1 MYFNSNCTKKIT
13 KFPGVDEMNKIKVL
27 IADDNY
33 DLAEA
38 LSEFLNLQTDMEVI
52 SCHQNG
58 AQVLEAMKEH
68 QADILLLDVIMPEM
82 DGISVLEALK
92 ENESVYKRPKNI
104 IMFTAFNQ
112 EKVMTKAAELGASYF
127 IMKPFEMN
135 KIIEIIRD
143 VHQNF
148 AYSPKAD
155 NANAVFG
162 AINQMNDGFDLEA
175 EITHVLHEVG
185 VPAHIKGYL
194 YLRESIDM
202 IYHEIELLGSI
213 TKTLYPDVAKK
224 YKTTS
229 SRVERAIRHA
239 IEVAWSRGN
248 VDAISKIFGYTV
260 NVNKSKPTNSE
271 FIAMIADR
279 LRLQHKNKSA

>member
-1 MYFNSNCTKKIT
+1 
-13 KFPGVDEMNKIKVL
+13 MNKIKVL
-27 IADDNY
+27 IADDNH
-33 DLAEA
+33 DLAQP
-38 LSEFLNLQTDMEVI
+38 LSEFLNLQPDVEVI

-58 AQVLEAMKEH
+58 TQVLEAMQLH
-68 QADILLLDVIMPEM
+68 QADILLLDVIMPET

-92 ENESVYKRPKNI
+92 DGEVAYKRPKNI

-112 EKVMTKAAELGASYF
+112 EKVMTRAAELGASYF

-135 KIIEIIRD
+135 RIIEIIRD

-148 AYSPKAD
+148 AYSPKGD

-248 VDAISKIFGYTV
+248 VEAISKIFGYTV

-279 LRLQHKNKSA
+279 LRLQHKNKTA

>member
-1 MYFNSNCTKKIT
+1 
-13 KFPGVDEMNKIKVL
+13 MNKIKVL
-27 IADDNY
+27 IADDNF
-33 DLAEA
+33 DLAQP
-38 LSEFLNLQTDMEVI
+38 LSEFLNLQADMEVI
-52 SCHQNG
+52 SCHKNG
-58 AQVLEAMKEH
+58 TELLAAMKQH
-68 QADILLLDVIMPEM
+68 QADILLLDVIMPET
-82 DGISVLEALK
+82 DGISVLESLK
-92 ENESVYKRPKNI
+92 ENPNMYHRPKNI

-112 EKVMTKAAELGASYF
+112 EKVMTRAAELGASYF
-127 IMKPFEMN
+127 IMKPFELN
-135 KIIEIIRD
+135 KIVDIIKD
-143 VHQNF
+143 VNQN
-148 AYSPKAD
+148 YSYSAKSEGTSS
-155 NANAVFG
+155 VFT
-162 AINQMNDGFDLEA
+162 AINQMNEGFDLEA

>member
-1 MYFNSNCTKKIT
+1 
-13 KFPGVDEMNKIKVL
+13 MNKIKVL

-33 DLAEA
+33 DLAGP
-38 LSEFLNLQTDMEVI
+38 LSEFLNLQSDMEVI
-52 SCHQNG
+52 SCHKNG
-58 AQVLEAMKEH
+58 VEVLETMKHH
-68 QADILLLDVIMPEM
+68 QADVLLLDVIMPEA
-82 DGISVLEALK
+82 DGISVLETLK
-92 ENESVYKRPKNI
+92 ENSSLYKRPKNI

-127 IMKPFEMN
+127 IMKPFELN
-135 KIIEIIRD
+135 KIIDTIRD
-143 VHQNF
+143 VHQN
-148 AYSPKAD
+148 YSSAIKLPSV
-155 NANAVFG
+155 NPVFG
-162 AINQMNDGFDLEA
+162 AVNQMNDGFDLEA
-175 EITHVLHEVG
+175 EITFVLHEIG

-239 IEVAWSRGN
+239 IEVAWTRGN
-248 VDAISKIFGYTV
+248 HDATARIFGFTV
-260 NVNKSKPTNSE
+260 NKEKAKPTNSE

-279 LRLQHKNKSA
+279 LRLQHKNKTA

>member
-1 MYFNSNCTKKIT
+1 
-13 KFPGVDEMNKIKVL
+13 MNKIKVL

-33 DLAEA
+33 DLSNA
-38 LSEFLNLQTDMEVI
+38 LSEFLNLQSEMEII

-92 ENESVYKRPKNI
+92 GNESTYKRPKNI

-148 AYSPKAD
+148 VYSPKSE

-162 AINQMNDGFDLEA
+162 AINQMNDAFDLET

-279 LRLQHKNKSA
+279 LRLQHKNKAS

>member
-1 MYFNSNCTKKIT
+1 
-13 KFPGVDEMNKIKVL
+13 MNKIKVL

-33 DLAEA
+33 DLVQPLA
-38 LSEFLNLQTDMEVI
+38 EFLNLQADMEVMG
-52 SCHQNG
+52 CHQNG
-58 AQVLEAMKEH
+58 TQVLEAMKEH
-68 QADILLLDVIMPEM
+68 QADVLLLDVIMPET

-92 ENESVYKRPKNI
+92 ESETTYKRPRNI

-112 EKVMTKAAELGASYF
+112 EKVMTRAAELGASYF

-135 KIIEIIRD
+135 KITDIIKD
-143 VHQNF
+143 IHQN
-148 AYSPKAD
+148 YSYSLKED
-155 NANAVFG
+155 NANAVFS
-162 AINQMNDGFDLEA
+162 AINQMNEGFDLEA
-175 EITHVLHEVG
+175 EITYVLHEVG

-194 YLRESIDM
+194 YLREAIDM

-248 VDAISKIFGYTV
+248 VEAISKIFGYTV

-279 LRLQHKNKSA
+279 LRLQHKNKTA

>member
-1 MYFNSNCTKKIT
+1 
-13 KFPGVDEMNKIKVL
+13 MNKIKVL
-27 IADDNY
+27 IADDNH
-33 DLAEA
+33 DLAQP
-38 LSEFLNLQTDMEVI
+38 LSEFLNLQADMEVI
-52 SCHQNG
+52 GCHQNG
-58 AQVLEAMKEH
+58 TQVLEVMKQH
-68 QADILLLDVIMPEM
+68 QADILLLDVIMPET

-92 ENESVYKRPKNI
+92 DNETVYKRPKNI

-135 KIIEIIRD
+135 KIIDTIRD

-148 AYSPKAD
+148 SYSLKDD
-155 NANAVFG
+155 NPNALFG
-162 AINQMNDGFDLEA
+162 AINQMNNGFDLEA
-175 EITHVLHEVG
+175 EITYVLHEVG

>member
-1 MYFNSNCTKKIT
+1 MS
-13 KFPGVDEMNKIKVL
+13 KIKVL

-33 DLAEA
+33 GLTEP
-38 LSEFLNLQTDMEVI
+38 LSEFLSLQQDMEVVG
-52 SCHQNG
+52 CCQNG
-58 AQVLEAMKEH
+58 AEVLEVLKA
-68 QADILLLDVIMPEM
+68 QQIDVLLLDVIMPEM
-82 DGISVLEALK
+82 DGISVLEVLSKNDAL
-92 ENESVYKRPKNI
+92 YHRPTNI
-104 IMFTAFNQ
+104 VMFTAFNQ
-112 EKVMTKAAELGASYF
+112 ESVMTKAADLGASYF
-127 IMKPFEMN
+127 MMKPFEMN
-135 KIIEIIRD
+135 KIVNVVRD
-143 VHQNF
+143 VNENF
-148 AYSPKAD
+148 TSMVRESTVGSLFSD
-155 NANAVFG
+155 
-162 AINQMNDGFDLEA
+162 INKMTNEFDLEA

-194 YLRESIDM
+194 YLREAIDM

-248 VDAISKIFGYTV
+248 HDAITKIFGFTV

-279 LRLQHKNKSA
+279 LRLQHKNKAS

>member
-1 MYFNSNCTKKIT
+1 MS
-13 KFPGVDEMNKIKVL
+13 KIKVL

-33 DLAEA
+33 DLAGP
-38 LSEFLNLQTDMEVI
+38 LSEFLNLQNDMEVI
-52 SCHQNG
+52 GCHQNG
-58 AQVLEAMKEH
+58 VQVLEAMKAH
-68 QADILLLDVIMPEM
+68 QVDILLLDVIMPEM

-92 ENESVYKRPKNI
+92 ANENLYKRPKNI

-135 KIIEIIRD
+135 KIIDTVRD
-143 VHQNF
+143 VHENF
-148 AYSPKAD
+148 SYSPKSEQV
-155 NANAVFG
+155 NSVFG
-162 AINQMNDGFDLEA
+162 AINQMSDGFDLEA

-194 YLRESIDM
+194 YLREAIDM

-248 VDAISKIFGYTV
+248 VDAISKIFGFTV

>member
-1 MYFNSNCTKKIT
+1 MS
-13 KFPGVDEMNKIKVL
+13 KIKVL

-33 DLAEA
+33 GLTEP
-38 LSEFLNLQTDMEVI
+38 LSEFLSLQHDMEVVG
-52 SCHQNG
+52 CYKNG
-58 AQVLEAMKEH
+58 AEVLEALKVQ
-68 QADILLLDVIMPEM
+68 QADVLLLDVIMPEL
-82 DGISVLEALK
+82 DGISVLEILQN
-92 ENESVYKRPKNI
+92 NEAIYNCPKNI
-104 IMFTAFNQ
+104 VMFTAFNQ
-112 EKVMTKAAELGASYF
+112 ESVMTKAAELGASYF
-127 IMKPFEMN
+127 VMKPFEMN
-135 KIIEIIRD
+135 KITNIIRD
-143 VHQNF
+143 VNENF
-148 AYSPKAD
+148 SGSMKGSTIGTLFSD
-155 NANAVFG
+155 
-162 AINQMNDGFDLEA
+162 INKMTNDFDLEA

-194 YLRESIDM
+194 YLREAIDM

-248 VDAISKIFGYTV
+248 HDAITKIFGFTV

-279 LRLQHKNKSA
+279 LRLQHKNKAS

>member
-1 MYFNSNCTKKIT
+1 MYKQNNKISGGI
-13 KFPGVDEMNKIKVL
+13 KMKKIKVL
-27 IADDNY
+27 IADDNH

-38 LSEFLNLQTDMEVI
+38 LSEFLNLQADMEVI

-68 QADILLLDVIMPEM
+68 QVDILLLDVIMPEM
-82 DGISVLEALK
+82 DGISVLEMLK
-92 ENESVYKRPKNI
+92 ENESTYKRPKNI

-112 EKVMTKAAELGASYF
+112 EKVMSKAAELGASYF

-135 KIIEIIRD
+135 KIIEVMRD

-148 AYSPKAD
+148 AYSPKIE
-155 NANAVFG
+155 NPNSVFG
-162 AINQMNDGFDLEA
+162 AINQMSEGFDLEA

-248 VDAISKIFGYTV
+248 VDAISKIFGFTV

>member
-1 MYFNSNCTKKIT
+1 
-13 KFPGVDEMNKIKVL
+13 MNNIKVL

-33 DLAEA
+33 DLAGPLA
-38 LSEFLNLQTDMEVI
+38 EFLNLQADMEVI
-52 SCHQNG
+52 SSHRNG
-58 AQVLEAMKEH
+58 AEVLDAMKH
-68 QADILLLDVIMPEM
+68 QQADILLLDVIMPET
-82 DGISVLEALK
+82 DGISVLETLK
-92 ENESVYKRPKNI
+92 NNETLYKRPRNI

-112 EKVMTKAAELGASYF
+112 EKVMMKAAELGASYF
-127 IMKPFEMN
+127 VMKPFEMN
-135 KIIEIIRD
+135 KIVEIIKE
-143 VHQNF
+143 VHQN
-148 AYSPKAD
+148 YSYSLKVD
-155 NANAVFG
+155 HANPVFG
-162 AINQMNDGFDLEA
+162 AVNQMNEGFDLEA
-175 EITHVLHEVG
+175 EITYVLHEIG

-194 YLRESIDM
+194 YLREAIDM

-239 IEVAWSRGN
+239 IEVAWTRGN
-248 VDAISKIFGYTV
+248 HDATTKIFGYTV
-260 NVNKSKPTNSE
+260 NKEKAKPTNSE

>member
-1 MYFNSNCTKKIT
+1 
-13 KFPGVDEMNKIKVL
+13 MNTIKLL

-33 DLAEA
+33 DLATPLA
-38 LSEFLNLQTDMEVI
+38 EFLNLQSDMEVI

-58 AQVLEAMKEH
+58 AQVLDAMKEH
-68 QADILLLDVIMPEM
+68 QADVLLLDVIMPEM
-82 DGISVLEALK
+82 DGISVLEAL
-92 ENESVYKRPKNI
+92 NADESTYHRPKNI

-135 KIIEIIRD
+135 KIVDTIRD

-148 AYSPKAD
+148 SFSPKSE
-155 NANAVFG
+155 NTNSVFG
-162 AINQMNDGFDLEA
+162 AINQMSVTFDLEA

-194 YLRESIDM
+194 YLREAIDM

-248 VDAISKIFGYTV
+248 VDAISKIFGFTV

>member
-1 MYFNSNCTKKIT
+1 
-13 KFPGVDEMNKIKVL
+13 MNKIKAL
-27 IADDNY
+27 IADDNHE
-33 DLAEA
+33 LAQL
-38 LSEFLNLQTDMEVI
+38 LSEYLCLQPDIEVAG
-52 SCHQNG
+52 CYQNG
-58 AQVLEAMKEH
+58 KEVLEAMKKI
-68 QADILLLDVIMPEM
+68 QTDILLLDVVMAEM

-92 ENESVYKRPKNI
+92 NDKNTYHRPKNI

-112 EKVMTKAAELGASYF
+112 EKVMAKAVELGASYF
-127 IMKPFEMN
+127 LMKPFEMN
-135 KIIEIIRD
+135 KIVSTIKD

-148 AYSPKAD
+148 SYLTKAND
-155 NANAVFG
+155 TSAVFG
-162 AINQMNDGFDLEA
+162 AINQMNHGFDLEA
-175 EITHVLHEVG
+175 EITHVLLELG

-248 VDAISKIFGYTV
+248 VDTISKIFGYTV
-260 NVNKSKPTNSE
+260 NVNKAKPTNSE

>member
-1 MYFNSNCTKKIT
+1 
-13 KFPGVDEMNKIKVL
+13 MNKIKVL

-33 DLAEA
+33 DLAQP
-38 LSEFLNLQTDMEVI
+38 LSEFLNLQADMEVI
-52 SCHQNG
+52 SCHKNG
-58 AQVLEAMKEH
+58 MEVLEAMKQH
-68 QADILLLDVIMPEM
+68 QADVLLLDVIMPET
-82 DGISVLEALK
+82 DGISVLETLK
-92 ENESVYKRPKNI
+92 ENPTMYNRPKNI

-112 EKVMTKAAELGASYF
+112 EKVMTKAADLGASYF
-127 IMKPFEMN
+127 IMKPFELN
-135 KIIEIIRD
+135 KIIDIIRD
-143 VHQNF
+143 VNQNF
-148 AYSPKAD
+148 AYTP
-155 NANAVFG
+155 NANKSKSVFG
-162 AINQMNDGFDLEA
+162 AINQMNDSFDLES
-175 EITHVLHEVG
+175 EITQVLHEVG

-248 VDAISKIFGYTV
+248 VDAISRIFGYTV

>member
-1 MYFNSNCTKKIT
+1 
-13 KFPGVDEMNKIKVL
+13 MNKIKVL

-33 DLAEA
+33 DLAEPLA
-38 LSEFLNLQTDMEVI
+38 EFLNLQSDMEVI
-52 SCHQNG
+52 GCHQNG
-58 AQVLEAMKEH
+58 AQVLEAMKQH
-68 QADILLLDVIMPEM
+68 QVDILLLDVIMPEK

-92 ENESVYKRPKNI
+92 EDETLYKRPKNI

-112 EKVMTKAAELGASYF
+112 EKVMTRAAELGASYF
-127 IMKPFEMN
+127 VMKPFEMN
-135 KIIEIIRD
+135 KIIETIRD
-143 VHQNF
+143 VHQNY
-148 AYSPKAD
+148 AYATKGGQT
-155 NANAVFG
+155 NAVFG
-162 AINQMNDGFDLEA
+162 AINQMNEAFDLEA
-175 EITHVLHEVG
+175 EITYVLHEVG

-279 LRLQHKNKSA
+279 LRLQHKNKTA

>member
-1 MYFNSNCTKKIT
+1 
-13 KFPGVDEMNKIKVL
+13 MNKIKILV
-27 IADDNY
+27 ADDNNE
-33 DLAEA
+33 LAKP
-38 LSEFLNLQTDMEVI
+38 LSEFLNLQVDMEVI

-58 AQVLEAMKEH
+58 KQVLEAMKRH

-82 DGISVLEALK
+82 DGISVLEELK
-92 ENESVYKRPKNI
+92 NHESMYKCPKNI

-112 EKVMTKAAELGASYF
+112 EKVMTRAVEYGASYF

-135 KIIEIIRD
+135 KIVDTIRD

-148 AYSPKAD
+148 SYLSKNENP
-155 NANAVFG
+155 NSVFG
-162 AINQMNDGFDLEA
+162 AINQMSNSFDLEA

-194 YLRESIDM
+194 YLRESINM
-202 IYHEIELLGSI
+202 IYHEIELLGAI

-248 VDAISKIFGYTV
+248 VEAISKIFGYTV

>member
-1 MYFNSNCTKKIT
+1 MS
-13 KFPGVDEMNKIKVL
+13 KIKVL

-33 DLAEA
+33 DLAGP
-38 LSEFLNLQTDMEVI
+38 LSEFLNLQADMEVVG
-52 SCHQNG
+52 CHKNG
-58 AQVLEAMKEH
+58 VEVLKAMKMHEV
-68 QADILLLDVIMPEM
+68 DVLLLDVIMPEA
-82 DGISVLEALK
+82 DGISVLETLK
-92 ENESVYKRPKNI
+92 NEPASYKRPKNI

-112 EKVMTKAAELGASYF
+112 EKVMSKAAELGASYF

-135 KIIEIIRD
+135 KIIGTIRE
-143 VHQNF
+143 VHEN
-148 AYSPKAD
+148 YSYNLKGDKPNTSFTNSAQ
-155 NANAVFG
+155 AVE
-162 AINQMNDGFDLEA
+162 NFDLEA
-175 EITHVLHEVG
+175 EITYVLHEIG

-239 IEVAWSRGN
+239 IEVAWTRGN
-248 VDAISKIFGYTV
+248 HEATTRIFGYTV
-260 NVNKSKPTNSE
+260 NKEKAKPTNSE

-279 LRLQHKNKSA
+279 LRLQHKNKTA

>member
-1 MYFNSNCTKKIT
+1 MK
-13 KFPGVDEMNKIKVL
+13 KIKVL
-27 IADDNY
+27 IADDNF
-33 DLAEA
+33 DLTEP
-38 LSEFLNLQTDMEVI
+38 LSEFLSLQGDMEVI
-52 SCHQNG
+52 GCHQNG
-58 AQVLEAMKEH
+58 VGVLDALKTQQV
-68 QADILLLDVIMPEM
+68 DILLLDVIMPEL
-82 DGISVLEALK
+82 DGISVLEALNK
-92 ENESVYKRPKNI
+92 NDGNYIRPKNI

-112 EKVMTKAAELGASYF
+112 ELVMTRAAELGASYF
-127 IMKPFEMN
+127 VMKPFEMN
-135 KIIEIIRD
+135 KIINIIRD
-143 VHQNF
+143 VNENF
-148 AYSPKAD
+148 ASSNKKVTTDAL
-155 NANAVFG
+155 FG
-162 AINQMNDGFDLEA
+162 DINKMTSDFDLEA

-248 VDAISKIFGYTV
+248 VEAISKIFGYTV

-279 LRLQHKNKSA
+279 LRLQHKNKAS

>member
-1 MYFNSNCTKKIT
+1 
-13 KFPGVDEMNKIKVL
+13 MNKIKVL
-27 IADDNY
+27 IADDNH
-33 DLAEA
+33 DLAQP
-38 LSEFLNLQTDMEVI
+38 LSEFLNLQADVEVI

-58 AQVLEAMKEH
+58 TQVLEAMKQH
-68 QADILLLDVIMPEM
+68 QADILLLDVIMPET

-92 ENESVYKRPKNI
+92 DNESTYRRPKNI

-112 EKVMTKAAELGASYF
+112 EKVMTRAAELGASYF

-135 KIIEIIRD
+135 KIIETIRD

-148 AYSPKAD
+148 SYSLKED
-155 NANAVFG
+155 NPNAVFG
-162 AINQMNDGFDLEA
+162 AINQMTEGFDLEA
-175 EITHVLHEVG
+175 EITYVLHEVG

-194 YLRESIDM
+194 YLREAIDM

>member
-1 MYFNSNCTKKIT
+1 MS
-13 KFPGVDEMNKIKVL
+13 KIKVL

-33 DLAEA
+33 GLTEP
-38 LSEFLNLQTDMEVI
+38 LSEFLSLQQDIEVVG
-52 SCHQNG
+52 CYKNG
-58 AQVLEAMKEH
+58 VKVLEALK
-68 QADILLLDVIMPEM
+68 QQQVDVLLLDVIMPEL
-82 DGISVLEALK
+82 DGISVLEALN
-92 ENESVYKRPKNI
+92 ENESLYKRPTNI
-104 IMFTAFNQ
+104 VMFTAFNQ
-112 EKVMTKAAELGASYF
+112 ESVMTRAAELGASYF

-135 KIIEIIRD
+135 KIVNIVRD
-143 VHQNF
+143 VNENF
-148 AYSPKAD
+148 PSLTRGSSVGTLFSD
-155 NANAVFG
+155 
-162 AINQMNDGFDLEA
+162 INKMTSDFDLEA

-194 YLRESIDM
+194 YLREAIDM

-248 VDAISKIFGYTV
+248 HEAITKIFGFTV

-279 LRLQHKNKSA
+279 LRLQHKNKAS

>member
-1 MYFNSNCTKKIT
+1 
-13 KFPGVDEMNKIKVL
+13 MNKIKIL
-27 IADDNY
+27 IADDNH
-33 DLAEA
+33 DLAQP

-58 AQVLEAMKEH
+58 VQVLEAMKEH
-68 QADILLLDVIMPEM
+68 AVDILLLDVIMPEL

-92 ENESVYKRPKNI
+92 GNESVYQHPKNI

-127 IMKPFEMN
+127 VMKPFEMN

-143 VHQNF
+143 VHANF
-148 AYSPKAD
+148 SYSPASEST
-155 NANAVFG
+155 NSIFG
-162 AINQMNDGFDLEA
+162 AINQMTDSFDLET

-239 IEVAWSRGN
+239 IEVAWNRGN
-248 VDAISKIFGYTV
+248 ESAINNIFGYTV
-260 NVNKSKPTNSE
+260 NVDKSKPTNSE

>member
-1 MYFNSNCTKKIT
+1 
-13 KFPGVDEMNKIKVL
+13 MNKIKVL

-33 DLAEA
+33 DLAGP
-38 LSEFLNLQTDMEVI
+38 LSEFINLQTDMEVM
-52 SCHQNG
+52 SCHKNG
-58 AQVLEAMKEH
+58 AEVLEAMKYQ
-68 QADILLLDVIMPEM
+68 QADILLLDVIMPEA
-82 DGISVLEALK
+82 DGISVLETLK
-92 ENESVYKRPKNI
+92 ANENTYKRPKNI

-112 EKVMTKAAELGASYF
+112 EKVMTKAVELGASYF
-127 IMKPFEMN
+127 VMKPFEMN
-135 KIIEIIRD
+135 KIIETIRD

-148 AYSPKAD
+148 SYTLKSESP
-155 NANAVFG
+155 NPVFG
-162 AINQMNDGFDLEA
+162 AINQMTDGFDLEA
-175 EITHVLHEVG
+175 EITHVLHEIG

-239 IEVAWSRGN
+239 IEVAWARGN
-248 VDAISKIFGYTV
+248 HDATSKIFGYTV
-260 NVNKSKPTNSE
+260 NKEKAKPTNSE

>member
-1 MYFNSNCTKKIT
+1 
-13 KFPGVDEMNKIKVL
+13 MNKIKVL
-27 IADDNY
+27 IADDNH
-33 DLAEA
+33 DLAQP
-38 LSEFLNLQTDMEVI
+38 LSEFLNLQVDMEVI

-58 AQVLEAMKEH
+58 TQALEAMKQY
-68 QADILLLDVIMPEM
+68 QADVLLLDVIMPET

-92 ENESVYKRPKNI
+92 DNEQTYHRPKNI

-112 EKVMTKAAELGASYF
+112 EKVMSRAAELGASYF
-127 IMKPFEMN
+127 VMKPFEMN
-135 KIIEIIRD
+135 RILEIIRD
-143 VHQNF
+143 IHQNF
-148 AYSPKAD
+148 SYSPKID

-162 AINQMNDGFDLEA
+162 AINQMNEGFDLEA

-279 LRLQHKNKSA
+279 LRLQHKNKTA

>member
-1 MYFNSNCTKKIT
+1 
-13 KFPGVDEMNKIKVL
+13 MNKIKVL

-33 DLAEA
+33 DLARP

-52 SCHQNG
+52 SCHPNG

-68 QADILLLDVIMPEM
+68 QVDILLLDVIMPEM

-92 ENESVYKRPKNI
+92 ENESPYKRPKNI

-135 KIIEIIRD
+135 KIIEIMRD

-148 AYSPKAD
+148 AYSPKSE
-155 NANAVFG
+155 NANAIFG

-279 LRLQHKNKSA
+279 LRLQHKNKAS

>member
-1 MYFNSNCTKKIT
+1 MS
-13 KFPGVDEMNKIKVL
+13 KIKVL

-33 DLAEA
+33 DLAGP

-52 SCHQNG
+52 GCHQNG
-58 AQVLEAMKEH
+58 TQVLETMKQH
-68 QADILLLDVIMPEM
+68 QADILLLDVIMPET

-92 ENESVYKRPKNI
+92 ENESLYKRPKNI

-112 EKVMTKAAELGASYF
+112 EKVMTRAAELGASYF

-135 KIIEIIRD
+135 KIIDTIRD
-143 VHQNF
+143 VHQN
-148 AYSPKAD
+148 YSYSLKGD
-155 NANAVFG
+155 HANAVFG
-162 AINQMNDGFDLEA
+162 AINQMNEGFDLEA
-175 EITHVLHEVG
+175 EITYVLHEVG

>member
-1 MYFNSNCTKKIT
+1 MS
-13 KFPGVDEMNKIKVL
+13 KIKVL
-27 IADDNY
+27 IADDNKE
-33 DLAEA
+33 LAKP

-58 AQVLEAMKEH
+58 EQVLEAMKEH
-68 QADILLLDVIMPEM
+68 QVDILLLDVIMPAM
-82 DGISVLEALK
+82 DGISVLEELK
-92 ENESVYKRPKNI
+92 NDESTYKRPKNI

-112 EKVMTKAAELGASYF
+112 EKVMTKAVELGASYF

-135 KIIEIIRD
+135 KITDTIRD

-148 AYSPKAD
+148 SYITKSG
-155 NANAVFG
+155 NVNSVFG
-162 AINQMNDGFDLEA
+162 AINKMSDSFDLEA
-175 EITHVLHEVG
+175 EITHVMHEVG

-248 VDAISKIFGYTV
+248 VDAISKIFGFTV

-279 LRLQHKNKSA
+279 LRLQHKDKSA

>member
-1 MYFNSNCTKKIT
+1 
-13 KFPGVDEMNKIKVL
+13 MNKIKVI

-33 DLAEA
+33 DLAGP
-38 LSEFLNLQTDMEVI
+38 LSEFLNLQADMEVI
-52 SCHQNG
+52 SCHKNG
-58 AQVLEAMKEH
+58 MEALEAMKH
-68 QADILLLDVIMPEM
+68 QQADILLLDVIMPEA
-82 DGISVLEALK
+82 DGITVLESLRD
-92 ENESVYKRPKNI
+92 EETVYNRPKNI

-127 IMKPFEMN
+127 IMKPFEMK
-135 KIIEIIRD
+135 KIIETMRD
-143 VHQNF
+143 VHQN
-148 AYSPKAD
+148 YSYSLTKDKP
-155 NANAVFG
+155 NSLFG
-162 AINQMNDGFDLEA
+162 AVNQLSDGFDLEA
-175 EITHVLHEVG
+175 EITHVLHEIG

-248 VDAISKIFGYTV
+248 HDATSRIFGFTV
-260 NVNKSKPTNSE
+260 NKDKAKPTNSE

>member
-1 MYFNSNCTKKIT
+1 
-13 KFPGVDEMNKIKVL
+13 MNKIKIL

-33 DLAEA
+33 DLAGP
-38 LSEFLNLQTDMEVI
+38 LSEFLNLQADMEVI
-52 SCHQNG
+52 SCHKNG
-58 AQVLEAMKEH
+58 AELLDTMKH
-68 QADILLLDVIMPEM
+68 QQADILLLDVIMPEV
-82 DGISVLEALK
+82 DGISVLEAISN
-92 ENESVYKRPKNI
+92 NEMLYKRPKNI

-135 KIIEIIRD
+135 KIVETIREI
-143 VHQNF
+143 HQN
-148 AYSPKAD
+148 YSYTPKTEAT
-155 NANAVFG
+155 NPVFG

-175 EITHVLHEVG
+175 EITYVLHEIG

-202 IYHEIELLGSI
+202 IYHEVELLGSI
-213 TKTLYPDVAKK
+213 TKALYPDVAKK

-239 IEVAWSRGN
+239 IEVAWTRGN
-248 VDAISKIFGYTV
+248 HEATTKIFGYTV
-260 NVNKSKPTNSE
+260 NKEKAKPTNSE

>member
-1 MYFNSNCTKKIT
+1 
-13 KFPGVDEMNKIKVL
+13 MNKIKVL

-33 DLAEA
+33 DLAGP
-38 LSEFLNLQTDMEVI
+38 LSEFLNLQSDMEVI
-52 SCHQNG
+52 GCYKNG
-58 AQVLEAMKEH
+58 LEVMQAMKIH
-68 QADILLLDVIMPEM
+68 QADILLLDVIMPEA
-82 DGISVLEALK
+82 DGITVLEALK
-92 ENESVYKRPKNI
+92 NEPNMYKRPKNI

-112 EKVMTKAAELGASYF
+112 EKVMSKAAELGASYF
-127 IMKPFEMN
+127 IMKPFEMK
-135 KIIEIIRD
+135 KIIDTIRD
-143 VHQNF
+143 VHEN
-148 AYSPKAD
+148 YSYSLKNDQTNPSFS
-155 NANAVFG
+155 AV
-162 AINQMNDGFDLEA
+162 NQMNDSFDLEA
-175 EITHVLHEVG
+175 EITYVLHEIG

-239 IEVAWSRGN
+239 IEVAWTRGN
-248 VDAISKIFGYTV
+248 HEATTRIFGYTV
-260 NVNKSKPTNSE
+260 SKEKAKPTNSE

>member
-1 MYFNSNCTKKIT
+1 
-13 KFPGVDEMNKIKVL
+13 MNKIKVL

-33 DLAEA
+33 DLADA
-38 LSEFLNLQTDMEVI
+38 LSEFLNLQADMEVI
-52 SCHQNG
+52 GCHQNG

-68 QADILLLDVIMPEM
+68 QVDILLLDVIMPEM

-92 ENESVYKRPKNI
+92 ENESVYNRPKNI

-135 KIIEIIRD
+135 KIIEIVRD
-143 VHQNF
+143 IHQNF
-148 AYSPKAD
+148 VYSPKSG
-155 NANAVFG
+155 NANANSVFG
-162 AINQMNDGFDLEA
+162 AINQMNDSFDLEA

-279 LRLQHKNKSA
+279 LRLQHKHKAS

>member
-1 MYFNSNCTKKIT
+1 
-13 KFPGVDEMNKIKVL
+13 MNKIKVL

-33 DLAEA
+33 DLAGPM
-38 LSEFLNLQTDMEVI
+38 SEFINLQTDMEVI
-52 SCHQNG
+52 GCHRNG
-58 AQVLEAMKEH
+58 AEVLDAMKH
-68 QADILLLDVIMPEM
+68 QQADILLLDVIMPDT
-82 DGISVLEALK
+82 DGINVLETLKANEAL
-92 ENESVYKRPKNI
+92 YKRPKNI

-112 EKVMTKAAELGASYF
+112 ERVMTKAVELGASYF
-127 IMKPFEMN
+127 IMKPFELN
-135 KIIEIIRD
+135 KITDTIRD
-143 VHQNF
+143 VHQN
-148 AYSPKAD
+148 YSYTLKAESS
-155 NANAVFG
+155 NPVFG
-162 AINQMNDGFDLEA
+162 AINQITDGFDLEA
-175 EITHVLHEVG
+175 EITHVLHEIG

-239 IEVAWSRGN
+239 IEVAWGRGN
-248 VDAISKIFGYTV
+248 HEAATKIFGYTV
-260 NVNKSKPTNSE
+260 NKEKAKPTNSE